1 MGNQTGTF
9 KKFIARCKWHLK
21 ELNKTFS
28 SQPSYY
34 SSKRIERMIIFLNA
48 VIVFDIMMRWLLIHD
63 KIDAMTA
70 IAIFVTQMGFC
81 GWQTK
86 QIFKD
91 KPNNGGP
98 GDKSE
103 TV

>member
-1 MGNQTGTF
+1 MGNRTGTPN
-9 KKFIARCKWHLK
+9 KFIARIKWHLK

-28 SQPSYY
+28 NQPSYY

-48 VIVFDIMMRWLLIHD
+48 LIIFDIMMWWLLHKD

-70 IAIFVTQMGFC
+70 IATFVTQMGFC

-86 QIFKD
+86 QIFKEKTTD
-91 KPNNGGP
+91 GGP
-98 GDKSE
+98 GTKSE
-103 TV
+103 ES